1 MSNLLNTNGT
11 PIRDLG
17 KELDELKDMVG
28 ILIAKVNAL
37 GQVLKLAVE
46 HAKQQER
53 ANESS

>member
-28 ILIAKVNAL
+28 ILTAKVNAL